1 MKSSTTAK
9 SICAA
14 LIGAAAVAGTSS
26 CGNQNQTESPMK
38 QKVEEYAP
46 FELSSPLAAQLSD
59 SERQIV
65 ELFFQIGQIAD
76 ELFWQQTFGD
86 KSLMDRIEDPY
97 AKQFA

>member
-1 MKSSTTAK
+1 MNINTTAK

-14 LIGAAAVAGTSS
+14 LIGAAATVGISS

-59 SERQIV
+59 NERQIV

-86 KSLMDRIEDPY
+86 KSLMDRLQ
-97 AKQFA
+97 ALHQRLRS